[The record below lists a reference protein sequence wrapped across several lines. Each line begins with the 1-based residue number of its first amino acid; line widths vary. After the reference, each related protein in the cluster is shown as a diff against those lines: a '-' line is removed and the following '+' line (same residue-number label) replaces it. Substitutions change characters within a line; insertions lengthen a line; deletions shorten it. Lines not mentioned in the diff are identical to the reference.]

1 MPTTYAYKVR
11 DRSGKIVQGTVDAD
25 SETAVVGRLR
35 QMGLAPLLI
44 EEYKGTS
51 LGKKELHLPWANAV
65 KPKDIAV
72 MSRQFATMINSGLS
86 LLRALNILA
95 EQTDN
100 SRFREVLSTVRT
112 DVEKGQS
119 LSQALA
125 KHPKV
130 FSRLYV
136 AMIKAGETGGVLD
149 KTLLR
154 MAETMEK
161 EVALRHKI
169 KSAMTYP
176 VVVFGLVIIIVTAM
190 LLFVVPMFKNLYTQ
204 LGGTLPLPTRVLI
217 VVSDAVKHL
226 WFIWMPATIGGIVG
240 FKKWIKTD
248 AGRAK
253 WDAVKLKLPVFGVLV
268 HKTALSRY
276 SRTLAALFRSGV
288 PILQGLDIV
297 KETVNN
303 AVMADAVTQVQ
314 LSVKEGASIAKPLEE
329 HAVFPPMVVQMMM
342 VGEETGALD
351 TMLEKIADFYDQEV
365 DATVEALTS
374 LIEPLLIAVMGVAV
388 GGMVV
393 ALYMPMFNIINL
405 VK

>member
-11 DRSGKIVQGTVDAD
+11 DRAGKIVQGTVEAD
-25 SETAVVGRLR
+25 SENAVVGRLR

-44 EEYKGTS
+44 EEHKES
-51 LGKKELHLPWANAV
+51 LGKKELHLPWANSV

-100 SRFREVLSTVRT
+100 SRLREVLAAVRS
-112 DVEKGQS
+112 DVERGQA

-154 MAETMEK
+154 MADTMEK

-176 VVVFGLVIIIVTAM
+176 VVVFGLVIIIVAAM
-190 LLFVVPMFKNLYTQ
+190 LLFVVPMFKTLYKS
-204 LGGTLPLPTRVLI
+204 LGGVLPLPTRVLI
-217 VVSDAVKHL
+217 FFSDLIKHL
-226 WFIWMPATIGGIVG
+226 WFLWFPAIGGGIFA
-240 FKKWIKTD
+240 FKKWIKSEQ
-248 AGRAK
+248 GRAK
-253 WDAVKLKLPVFGVLV
+253 WDAIKLKLPVFGVLV

-303 AVMADAVTQVQ
+303 AVMAEAVTKVQ
-314 LSVKEGASIAKPLEE
+314 ASVKEGASIAKPLEQ

-374 LIEPLLIAVMGVAV
+374 LIEPLLIAVMGVVV

-405 VK
+405 IK

>member
-1 MPTTYAYKVR
+1 MPTTTYAYKVR
-11 DRSGKIVQGTVDAD
+11 DRAGKIVQGTVEAE

-44 EEYKGTS
+44 EEHKEGLS
-51 LGKKELHLPWANAV
+51 KKELHLPWAGRI

-72 MSRQFATMINSGLS
+72 MARQFATMINSGLS

-100 SRFREVLSTVRT
+100 SRLAGVLGAVRS

-176 VVVFGLVIIIVTAM
+176 VVVFGMVIIIVTAM
-190 LLFVVPMFKNLYTQ
+190 LLFVVPMFKNLYKS

-217 VVSDAVKHL
+217 FFSDLIKHF
-226 WFIWMPATIGGIVG
+226 WFVWFFVLIGAIVG
-240 FKKWIKTD
+240 FRKWIQTD

-253 WDAVKLKLPVFGVLV
+253 WD
-268 HKTALSRY
+268 
-276 SRTLAALFRSGV
+276 
-288 PILQGLDIV
+288 
-297 KETVNN
+297 
-303 AVMADAVTQVQ
+303 
-314 LSVKEGASIAKPLEE
+314 
-329 HAVFPPMVVQMMM
+329 
-342 VGEETGALD
+342 
-351 TMLEKIADFYDQEV
+351 
-365 DATVEALTS
+365 
-374 LIEPLLIAVMGVAV
+374 
-388 GGMVV
+388 
-393 ALYMPMFNIINL
+393 
-405 VK
+405 

>member
-1 MPTTYAYKVR
+1 VPTTYAYKVR
-11 DRSGKIVQGTVDAD
+11 DRAGKIVQGTVDAD
-25 SETAVVGRLR
+25 SETAVVTRLR

-44 EEYKGTS
+44 EEHKAS
-51 LGKKELHLPWANAV
+51 LGKKEIHFPWANKV
-65 KPKDIAV
+65 KAKDIAV

-95 EQTDN
+95 EQTDHA
-100 SRFREVLSTVRT
+100 RFREVLWQVRT

-154 MAETMEK
+154 MADTMEK

-176 VVVFGLVIIIVTAM
+176 VVVFGLVLIIVAAM
-190 LLFVVPMFKNLYTQ
+190 LLFVVPMFKNLYQQ

-217 VVSDAVKHL
+217 FFSDLIKHL
-226 WFIWMPATIGGIVG
+226 WFLWLPAIGGGIFA
-240 FKKWIKTD
+240 FKKWIQSEK
-248 AGRAK
+248 GRAK
-253 WDAVKLKLPVFGVLV
+253 WDAIKLKMPVFGVLV

-303 AVMADAVTQVQ
+303 HVMAEAVSHVQ
-314 LSVKEGASIAKPLEE
+314 SSVKEGASIAKPLEE
-329 HAVFPPMVVQMMM
+329 HAVFPPMVVQMML

-405 VK
+405 IK